1 MKSIGFLA
9 KIFAASLV
17 PPQALPWSS
26 QGSLVTNLTNCMSA
40 NSRISCS
47 EVNQNL
53 YHSKMSERLNDRLF
67 LLFRCLRWPA
77 VLTLQKIVIL
87 PFYDPT
93 FSLRLR
99 DIQVRHMEPVFF
111 LYPLLDLFVCGT
123 LPETRHIH
131 LLEREFNSDILARYV
146 SLGKLD
152 NRLDMARGNETT
164 KSYLRQ

>member
-17 PPQALPWSS
+17 PPQALHWPS
-26 QGSLVTNLTNCMSA
+26 QGSLVT

-77 VLTLQKIVIL
+77 VLTLRKIVIL

-111 LYPLLDLFVCGT
+111 LNPLPDLLICST
-123 LPETRHIH
+123 LLKAGHIH
-131 LLEREFNSDILARYV
+131 VFEREFNSDILTRYV
-146 SLGKLD
+146 PLESL
-152 NRLDMARGNETT
+152 TT
-164 KSYLRQ
+164 VSTVVSLSNGIVLPSLPS